1 MFPCTRILNCLSR
14 FRQLLFYFRYPG
26 VPVGIRISSEAVI
39 CSEPVSAPAD
49 ISDSSVVCPQ
59 PVSNIQTPRASTPF
73 ILLMKSPL
81 SCYSVSS
88 CTDTSI
94 PSSSSCFGS
103 TAFGASLIRQDASFT
118 FGNAI
123 TSRIESCCAI
133 SITRRSRP

>member
-14 FRQLLFYFRYPG
+14 FRQLLFYFPISRCSSGYPDFFG
-26 VPVGIRISSEAVI
+26 SCYLLRAGIR
-39 CSEPVSAPAD
+39 PAD

-59 PVSNIQTPRASTPF
+59 PVSNIQAPRASTPF